1 MRSAIPAF
9 VGVHPILITPFHDDE
24 QPDLESLAHM
34 VSKMAEMGVDGLT
47 ILGVLGEANRIT
59 DSERERIIRTAVQ
72 AAAGRLPIIVGTS
85 HGGTA
90 ATAAL
95 SRQAEALGAAAVML
109 TPSREPVPN
118 EARIIQY
125 FQRVAEAISI
135 PIVAQDHPASTQ
147 VHMAVPLLLRLVAEI
162 PRIGCLKAEAL
173 PSPQRVTA
181 LLAGMTTRRVPILS
195 GLGGLYGLYD
205 LERGSH
211 GFMTG
216 FAFPELL
223 QALTGAARTQDWER
237 AWCIYRKALP
247 LIVFEQQPG
256 LAIRKEL
263 YRLRGLT
270 ASNRVRHPGA
280 SVDGET
286 ARRLAD
292 VLARTFG
299 GMDIT
304 RPIDVDI
311 WLATSG

>member
-1 MRSAIPAF
+1 MSPAAPAF
-9 VGVHPILITPFHDDE
+9 VGVYPILITPFHDDE
-24 QPDLESLAHM
+24 QPDLDSFARIVET
-34 VSKMAEMGVDGLT
+34 MADMGVDGVT
-47 ILGVLGEANRIT
+47 ILGVLGEANRVT
-59 DSERERIIRTAVQ
+59 DAERERIIRTAVQ

-90 ATAAL
+90 ATTAL
-95 SRQAEALGAAAVML
+95 SRQAEALGAAGVMV

-118 EARIIQY
+118 EARIFEY
-125 FQRVAEAISI
+125 FQQVAEAITI

-147 VHMAVPLLLRLVAEI
+147 VHMSVPLLLRLVAEI
-162 PRIGCLKAEAL
+162 PRIACLKAEAL

-181 LLAGMTTRRVPILS
+181 LLAGMTARRVPILS
-195 GLGGLYGLYD
+195 GLGALYGLFD

-223 QALTGAARTQDWER
+223 QVLTGAAQAGDWER
-237 AWCIYRKALP
+237 AWAIYRRALP

-270 ASNRVRHPGA
+270 GSNRVRHPGA
-280 SVDGET
+280 TIDGET
-286 ARRLAD
+286 ARRLRD
-292 VLARTFG
+292 MLARTFG

-304 RPIDVDI
+304 RPVDVDA
-311 WLATSG
+311 WLAAGA